1 MTRQE
6 KLDKIL
12 AHMTKNMADIPT
24 RPDQICERAGL
35 KVERAEAFLML
46 DMMHKDG
53 YVIRNE
59 GELVSYVAQ
68 YKGIIF
74 LDNGGYSLE
83 HRHYKRQKLA
93 KKVSDYV
100 DIIVKPIGII
110 TAVSVSTWTI
120 IQVLK
125 FFGLLHACG

>member
-1 MTRQE
+1 MTRQA

-24 RPDQICERAGL
+24 RPDQICERAL

-53 YVIRNE
+53 YVLRNE

-83 HRHYKRQKLA
+83 HQHYKRQKLA
-93 KKVSDYV
+93 QKVSDYV
-100 DIIVKPIGII
+100 DIVVKPIGII
-110 TAVSVSTWTI
+110 AAISGSTWAI
-120 IQVLK
+120 IQILRT
-125 FFGLLHACG
+125 L